1 MASAT
6 DTLTAINEA
15 ISIFD
20 FYHHWKTLTLA
31 FEMFQLV
38 NKIRKYAGMPQMK
51 RKEFEDGW
59 NDTNVF
65 AQSYEDAI
73 DELIIL
79 VMGDW

>member
-20 FYHHWKTLTLA
+20 FYHHWKSFTPA

-38 NKIRKYAGMPQMK
+38 NKVRALRWHATY
-51 RKEFEDGW
+51 E
-59 NDTNVF
+59 
-65 AQSYEDAI
+65 AQR
-73 DELIIL
+73 
-79 VMGDW
+79 VR

>member
-20 FYHHWKTLTLA
+20 FYHHWKSFTPA

-38 NKIRKYAGMPQMK
+38 NKIREYAGMPHM
-51 RKEFEDGW
+51 RHKEFDEGW
-59 NDTNVF
+59 NNTNVF
-65 AQSYEDAI
+65 AQRYEDAI

-79 VMGDW
+79 VMSDW